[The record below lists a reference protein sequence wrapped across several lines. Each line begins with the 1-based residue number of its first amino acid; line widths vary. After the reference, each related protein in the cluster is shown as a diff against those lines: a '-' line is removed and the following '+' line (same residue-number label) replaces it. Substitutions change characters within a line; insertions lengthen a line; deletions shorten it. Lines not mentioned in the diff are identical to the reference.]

1 MYATLC
7 YIFAL
12 FFPIELVFESI
23 LSFLA
28 DLFFFFSVS
37 DMAL

>member
-12 FFPIELVFESI
+12 FFPIELIFESI
-23 LSFLA
+23 PSFLA
-28 DLFFFFSVS
+28 NFFFSVS
-37 DMAL
+37 DIAL